1 MNLKNKKKWILL
13 PLGAGVAAPLALL
26 TTVSATTEN
35 VTTTNTNPEINAP
48 EGRLKFNNTK
58 NEAVK
63 SLNDLSFL
71 SDEPYPY
78 DSEKFKASEAIKSA
92 KSNEELQKAIEDAK
106 ALNKANYDAQVSE
119 LESLTNQ
126 YLASTYGTEKANVL
140 RKQIEN
146 KIAMFNSKSYKE
158 ESGEKAVAKAQNL
171 LDLVDYLTSKVS
183 EYKFNKT
190 AKQLDLANLNEFKKL
205 LTTYDYFNIQLK
217 DRSDIKSDDV
227 KNMKQLALDVSKI
240 KDLNVLVTAVKKSLV
255 NRVPRLVWPYVV
267 AGSLIAF
274 LSGIFIA
281 TAARRKNKNK

>member
-13 PLGAGVAAPLALL
+13 PLGAGVTAPIALL

-35 VTTTNTNPEINAP
+35 VTTTNPEIDAP
-48 EGRLKFNNTK
+48 EGRLKFNDTK

-106 ALNKANYDAQVSE
+106 ALNKANYDDQVAE
-119 LESLTNQ
+119 LENLTNQ
-126 YLASTYGTEKANVL
+126 YLASTYGTEKANAL

-190 AKQLDLANLNEFKKL
+190 SKQLDLANLNEFKKL

-227 KNMKQLALDVSKI
+227 KNMKQLALEVSKI
-240 KDLNVLVTAVKKSLV
+240 K
-255 NRVPRLVWPYVV
+255 
-267 AGSLIAF
+267 
-274 LSGIFIA
+274 
-281 TAARRKNKNK
+281 

>member
-13 PLGAGVAAPLALL
+13 PLGAGVTAPIALL

-35 VTTTNTNPEINAP
+35 VTTTNPEIDAP
-48 EGRLKFNNTK
+48 EGRLKFNDTK

-106 ALNKANYDAQVSE
+106 ALNKANYDDQVAE
-119 LESLTNQ
+119 LENLTNQ
-126 YLASTYGTEKANVL
+126 YLASTYGTEKANAL

-190 AKQLDLANLNEFKKL
+190 SKQLDLANLNEFKKL

-227 KNMKQLALDVSKI
+227 KNMKQLALEVSKI